1 MVGLDEIAWFWEK
14 KTNSMPE
21 DSERPIDLKR
31 IREML
36 KQKKG
41 RMKFCLS
48 ACAGCTLCA
57 ESCFRFMNSGE
68 DPRCIPSYK
77 VLNSLGKLYRKNG
90 KVSRAELEEMSQLV
104 WGNCALCERCY
115 CPLGID
121 LPNMIAFARSI
132 LRSQGINGMYPNSL
146 GAPDEDGREDLA
158 NEGSSVW
165 EQDSA

>member
-1 MVGLDEIAWFWEK
+1 M
-14 KTNSMPE
+14 SE
-21 DSERPIDLKR
+21 DSEKPIDLKQ

-57 ESCFRFMNSGE
+57 ESCFRFTNSGG
-68 DPRCIPSYK
+68 DPRCVPSYK
-77 VLNSLGKLYRKNG
+77 VLNSLGKLYRRNG

-121 LPNMIAFARSI
+121 IPNMIAFTRSI

-146 GAPDEDGREDLA
+146 GAPDEDLEEA
-158 NEGSSVW
+158 VSEGGPAEA
-165 EQDSA
+165 EQG